1 MTVERPRTADQIRR
15 VLIERAVA
23 AFDDAGVQ
31 GLCCEGAWEAAIS
44 ALRRLDLDDP
54 AAPTVLETPR
64 LLLRPFRADD
74 LDPYAALCADPEVM
88 RYVGDRGVL
97 SREDAWRQ
105 MAMLA
110 GHWQLRGFGM
120 WAVEE
125 RETGA
130 FVGRV
135 GLHYPEGWPGREIA
149 WALARPFWGRGYAM
163 EAARAALG
171 EAFGRLGW
179 PRVISLIDPRNIR
192 SVRLAARLGGRLEG
206 EATVRGHSVAVY
218 AVERS
223 ALGSSTAPSAD
234 RGLGGP
240 GPPVPACPG

>member
-44 ALRRLDLDDP
+44 ALRRLDLDGP

-223 ALGSSTAPSAD
+223 ARGSSTAPSAD